1 MKKTSFFSP
10 DLPCLKNVC
19 YERQAVTYQNYM
31 TFPRQRVFRYY
42 SIIVDWVSIVIDR
55 FTFHMFFKRRKRM
68 RCWMVRN
75 PKGAFELGLSRSQ
88 YFFFSFI
95 SIFHHYHY
103 HCYYYYHYIFSKIF
117 NSIFC
122 ENSYRI
128 NDNQFFIRSSHIN
141 VFNTFKRRIKQSYQR
156 TSKSALHLC
165 LYRYHWLSL
174 FFTDK
179 IYKNKYL
186 GIS

>member
-10 DLPCLKNVC
+10 DLPCSKNVC
-19 YERQAVTYQNYM
+19 YERQAITYQNYM
-31 TFPRQRVFRYY
+31 TLPRQRVFRYH

-128 NDNQFFIRSSHIN
+128 NDNQFFIRSSHKC
-141 VFNTFKRRIKQSYQR
+141 FSYIQ
-156 TSKSALHLC
+156 KKNQAKLPAHIEICIALVPIS
-165 LYRYHWLSL
+165 LSL
-174 FFTDK
+174 AITIF
-179 IYKNKYL
+179 Y
-186 GIS
+186 G

>member
-31 TFPRQRVFRYY
+31 TLPRQRVFRYY

-75 PKGAFELGLSRSQ
+75 PKGAFD
-88 YFFFSFI
+88 
-95 SIFHHYHY
+95 
-103 HCYYYYHYIFSKIF
+103 CYYYYHYIFSKIL

-128 NDNQFFIRSSHIN
+128 KDNQFFIRSSHIH
-141 VFNTFKRRIKQSYQR
+141 VFHTFKRRIKQSY
-156 TSKSALHLC
+156 
-165 LYRYHWLSL
+165 
-174 FFTDK
+174 
-179 IYKNKYL
+179 
-186 GIS
+186 